1 MLDEY
6 LSRADVKN
14 FISRIKNNSRYYSKE
29 VSTNMNGF
37 ATKRDISLFTFYD
50 ALFKFKVIIDDV
62 YLFDEYISDL
72 EKLYKKIDNFD
83 AMSIGI
89 NKLICR
95 LVGEKLN
102 IKDYNDSISKKEI
115 ISYVYNKY
123 IEDGYYIYGF
133 NNLHEDS
140 VINNCF
146 MPEIYN
152 NIYSRMLEVNKIFAK
167 YNVINIIEK
176 DFSKKSINYTDSL
189 FMGCYYSVFSPM
201 YFFNFLLNNSYF
213 KVQLDEDISLL
224 DDYSLCTKRIK
235 RFMKSN
241 NFCEKDYN
249 YVMDV
254 IDEEWKRI
262 TSSNRKIDLVVV
274 KRNYIESNDYNVDS
288 FNDNAIDI
296 YDIVDRIISN
306 KKNNVLSDKVLYDNY
321 EVISFDYFD
330 LSTKSYNNDFVVTDN
345 EFNSSSNELKLTF
358 DYSNAYGR
366 ASILIILGSLL
377 ISFGVISTIF
387 MIFKGGL
394 L

>member
-1 MLDEY
+1 
-6 LSRADVKN
+6 
-14 FISRIKNNSRYYSKE
+14 
-29 VSTNMNGF
+29 
-37 ATKRDISLFTFYD
+37 
-50 ALFKFKVIIDDV
+50 
-62 YLFDEYISDL
+62 
-72 EKLYKKIDNFD
+72 
-83 AMSIGI
+83 
-89 NKLICR
+89 
-95 LVGEKLN
+95 
-102 IKDYNDSISKKEI
+102 
-115 ISYVYNKY
+115 
-123 IEDGYYIYGF
+123 
-133 NNLHEDS
+133 
-140 VINNCF
+140 
-146 MPEIYN
+146 
-152 NIYSRMLEVNKIFAK
+152 
-167 YNVINIIEK
+167 
-176 DFSKKSINYTDSL
+176 
-189 FMGCYYSVFSPM
+189 MGCYYSVFSPM

-224 DDYSLCTKRIK
+224 DDYSLCTKRLK
-235 RFMKSN
+235 RFMKIN

-288 FNDNAIDI
+288 FNDDAIDV

-306 KKNNVLSDKVLYDNY
+306 KKNNVLSDKVLSDNY

-330 LSTKSYNNDFVVTDN
+330 LSTKSYNNDIVVTDN
-345 EFNSSSNELKLTF
+345 ESKSSPNELKLTF